1 MLVLFE
7 TPAGY
12 ALFKA
17 KKGLK
22 LTDAD
27 MHDQFATAEAANDMV
42 KLKGFHKFEDTTE
55 ALAAAAALTEGK
67 ISKSLKSFLKDSIIS
82 KDIQDQLAVPEA
94 KVSLTVVHEALAGC
108 ARSCW

>member
-27 MHDQFATAEAANDMV
+27 MHDQFATTEAANDMV

-67 ISKSLKSFLKDSIIS
+67 VSKSLKTFLKDAIIS

-94 KVSLTVVHEALAGC
+94 KV
-108 ARSCW
+108 RSNVQG